1 MILVATRPVAILGEM
16 TTLEDL
22 LKLMREVNENVA
34 KVKEDVAKDVAKG
47 NKELRKDIKED
58 NMKLKIEVSKEI
70 TALAGKVEKIQMNA
84 EKHNDEDRARTD
96 RLNKRMSDIEKEVKR
111 NVDQT
116 ANRERIRKIQDK
128 RVEDFLEK
136 MGLEESLKE
145 REREK
150 EKATKPNDERIKEKE
165 GQGDENVMKMRL
177 EKSSKEGEREGG
189 NATKPNDER
198 MKEKEGHG
206 DDKGPTNWTRRCRE
220 QLEEDARKGE
230 KEKESSEV
238 KKGMRKLKKWFG
250 DESPDNTVSSESD
263 SGGEEENWEEKV
275 NRRQRNNE
283 RRKRNLENR
292 RNTIKETAT
301 KASLTLGIQPVKTK
315 DIEDHLRVTK
325 DPRKARELA
334 VRDYLRDYL
343 QFNEEEL
350 EEVEIKDTK
359 ISSKGEETVYVVF
372 GSIET
377 IRDIHWRVAEV
388 RNKEIVVRNF
398 IPPQFWSRYMYLNKA
413 CSEYRGLYPNI
424 KTQLRFGSRDVEIMM
439 KEKGSKEPYKK
450 VTYSEVT
457 DPSGVPGFDHSVKW
471 TQRQERKPRRKLIP
485 ADNGQEH
492 QSLHNLIRANSTEGT
507 GILRQRS
514 NGSISKG
521 GKKPRYDEEKH
532 EENDGM
538 DTEENEE
545 TEETL

>member
-1 MILVATRPVAILGEM
+1 MEY
-16 TTLEDL
+16 
-22 LKLMREVNENVA
+22 
-34 KVKEDVAKDVAKG
+34 
-47 NKELRKDIKED
+47 
-58 NMKLKIEVSKEI
+58 
-70 TALAGKVEKIQMNA
+70 
-84 EKHNDEDRARTD
+84 
-96 RLNKRMSDIEKEVKR
+96 
-111 NVDQT
+111 
-116 ANRERIRKIQDK
+116 
-128 RVEDFLEK
+128 FLEK

-150 EKATKPNDERIKEKE
+150 EKATKPNDDERIKEKE
-165 GQGDENVMKMRL
+165 GQMDENVMKMRL
-177 EKSSKEGEREGG
+177 EKSSKEGEHEGG

-250 DESPDNTVSSESD
+250 EESPYNTVSSESD

-275 NRRQRNNE
+275 NRRQRNSE
-283 RRKRNLENR
+283 RRKRNIENR

-359 ISSKGEETVYVVF
+359 DLIK
-372 GSIET
+372 
-377 IRDIHWRVAEV
+377 
-388 RNKEIVVRNF
+388 
-398 IPPQFWSRYMYLNKA
+398 
-413 CSEYRGLYPNI
+413 RG
-424 KTQLRFGSRDVEIMM
+424 
-439 KEKGSKEPYKK
+439 
-450 VTYSEVT
+450 
-457 DPSGVPGFDHSVKW
+457 
-471 TQRQERKPRRKLIP
+471 
-485 ADNGQEH
+485 
-492 QSLHNLIRANSTEGT
+492 
-507 GILRQRS
+507 
-514 NGSISKG
+514 
-521 GKKPRYDEEKH
+521 
-532 EENDGM
+532 
-538 DTEENEE
+538 
-545 TEETL
+545 

>member
-22 LKLMREVNENVA
+22 LKLMME
-34 KVKEDVAKDVAKG
+34 VKEVVAKG
-47 NKELRKDIKED
+47 NKELRKDIKEE
-58 NMKLKIEVSKEI
+58 NMKLKTEVRKEI
-70 TALAGKVEKIQMNA
+70 TALAGKVERIQMNA

-96 RLNKRMSDIEKEVKR
+96 RLNKRMSDIEKEVRK

-128 RVEDFLEK
+128 RVEYFLEK

-150 EKATKPNDERIKEKE
+150 GKATKPNDERIKEKE
-165 GQGDENVMKMRL
+165 GQRDENVMKMRL
-177 EKSSKEGEREGG
+177 EESIKEGEREGG

-198 MKEKEGHG
+198 IKEKEGHG
-206 DDKGPTNWTRRCRE
+206 DDNGPTNWTRRCRE

-250 DESPDNTVSSESD
+250 EESPDNSLSSESD

-275 NRRQRNNE
+275 NRRQRNSE
-283 RRKRNLENR
+283 RRRRNIENR

-301 KASLTLGIQPVKTK
+301 KASLTLGIQPVKNK

-359 ISSKGEETVYVVF
+359 ISSKGDETVYVVF

-413 CSEYRGLYPNI
+413 CSEYRGLYPKI

-439 KEKGSKEPYKK
+439 KEKGSKDPYKK

-457 DPSGVPGFDHSVKW
+457 DPSGVPGFDHSIKW

-485 ADNGQEH
+485 ADNGHEH
-492 QSLHNLIRANSTEGT
+492 QSLHYLTRANSTEGT

-514 NGSISKG
+514 NGSIGKG
-521 GKKPRYDEEKH
+521 GKKPRYDEEKD
-532 EENDGM
+532 EEKDGM
-538 DTEENEE
+538 DTEETEE

>member
-1 MILVATRPVAILGEM
+1 MA
-16 TTLEDL
+16 TLEDL
-22 LKLMREVNENVA
+22 MKLMREVNENVA
-34 KVKEDVAKDVAKG
+34 KEVAKG

-58 NMKLKIEVSKEI
+58 NMRLKIEVSKEI
-70 TALAGKVEKIQMNA
+70 TALAGKVEMIQKNA
-84 EKHNDEDRARTD
+84 EKHKDEDRARTD
-96 RLNKRMSDIEKEVKR
+96 RLNKRMSDIEKEAKR
-111 NVDQT
+111 NADQT

-136 MGLEESLKE
+136 MGLEEGLKE

-189 NATKPNDER
+189 NATKPNDGR

-238 KKGMRKLKKWFG
+238 KKGMRKLKIWFG
-250 DESPDNTVSSESD
+250 EESTDNTVSSESD
-263 SGGEEENWEEKV
+263 SGGEEENGEEKV
-275 NRRQRNNE
+275 NRRQRNSE
-283 RRKRNLENR
+283 RRRRNIENR

-301 KASLTLGIQPVKTK
+301 KASVTLGIHPVRNK

-325 DPRKARELA
+325 DLRKARELA

-388 RNKEIVVRNF
+388 RNKEIVVKNF

-413 CSEYRGLYPNI
+413 CSEYRGLYPKI
-424 KTQLRFGSRDVEIMM
+424 KTQLRFGSHDVEIMM
-439 KEKGSKEPYKK
+439 KERGSKDPYKK
-450 VTYSEVT
+450 VTYGEVT
-457 DPSGVPGFDHSVKW
+457 DPSGVPGFDHSIKW

-485 ADNGQEH
+485 ADNGHEH
-492 QSLHNLIRANSTEGT
+492 QSLHYITRAISTEGT
-507 GILRQRS
+507 GIIRQRS
-514 NGSISKG
+514 NGSIGKG
-521 GKKPRYDEEKH
+521 GKKPRYDEEKD
-532 EENDGM
+532 EEKDGM
-538 DTEENEE
+538 DTVETEE

>member
-1 MILVATRPVAILGEM
+1 MA
-16 TTLEDL
+16 TLEDL
-22 LKLMREVNENVA
+22 MKLMKE
-34 KVKEDVAKDVAKG
+34 VKEDVAKG
-47 NKELRKDIKED
+47 NKELKEVKEDVAKGKEDVAKGNRELRRVIRED

-70 TALAGKVEKIQMNA
+70 TALAGKVEMIQKNA
-84 EKHNDEDRARTD
+84 EKHKDEDRARTE
-96 RLNKRMSDIEKEVKR
+96 RLNKRMSDIEKEAKR
-111 NVDQT
+111 NADQT

-136 MGLEESLKE
+136 MGLEEGLRE

-177 EKSSKEGEREGG
+177 EKSSKEVEREGG
-189 NATKPNDER
+189 NATKPNDGR

-238 KKGMRKLKKWFG
+238 KKGMRKLKIWFG
-250 DESPDNTVSSESD
+250 EESTDNTVSSESD
-263 SGGEEENWEEKV
+263 SGGEEENGEEKV
-275 NRRQRNNE
+275 NRRQRNSE
-283 RRKRNLENR
+283 RRRRNIENR

-301 KASLTLGIQPVKTK
+301 KASVTLGIHPVRNK

-325 DPRKARELA
+325 DLRKARELA

-388 RNKEIVVRNF
+388 RNKEIVVKNF

-413 CSEYRGLYPNI
+413 CSEYRGLYPKI
-424 KTQLRFGSRDVEIMM
+424 KTQLRFGSHDVEIMM
-439 KEKGSKEPYKK
+439 KERGSKDPYKK
-450 VTYSEVT
+450 VTYGEVT
-457 DPSGVPGFDHSVKW
+457 DPSGVPGYDHSIKW

-485 ADNGQEH
+485 ADNGHEH
-492 QSLHNLIRANSTEGT
+492 QSLHYITRAISTEGT
-507 GILRQRS
+507 GIIRQRS
-514 NGSISKG
+514 NGSIGKG
-521 GKKPRYDEEKH
+521 GKKHRYDEEKD
-532 EENDGM
+532 EEKDGM
-538 DTEENEE
+538 DTVETEE